1 MVVAVGDLIAVQ
13 TEVEAD
19 APWIAKVVDVFDHEV
34 GIVWMEGSYSSQWKV
49 AKVKN
54 GKKVVDWKDKVSR
67 ESIVLCGF
75 DFTPSSRLKKKTV
88 KELKELYSQYF
99 SKAL

>member
-1 MVVAVGDLIAVQ
+1 MIAVQ

-19 APWIAKVVDVFDHEV
+19 APGIAKVVDVYDHEV

-54 GKKVVDWKDKVSR
+54 GKKVMDWNDSFKRINRLVWI
-67 ESIVLCGF
+67 E
-75 DFTPSSRLKKKTV
+75 FTALLRLKRKTV
-88 KELKELYSQYF
+88 KELKELYSDYF